1 MALQGASRPRE
12 GTIPPEVLERHQ
24 YRLSSARIAD
34 AGHKEGG
41 FMPKELPAS
50 PNLEHLKKQA
60 KALLRAFA
68 AKDPKAVKKFS
79 ALKLKAAPKLS
90 HAQQI
95 IAREYGFD
103 SWTKLKNHV
112 GAEAAAMNEA
122 VGLARKA
129 LRDDDP
135 EEFRRVL
142 KQYPIFRARLDEP
155 TGDFGSPLIVHVKS
169 RAMLDAFLEA
179 GADINTRSKWE
190 PGSFGLL
197 DSVPPEVAS
206 HAIQRGAIVT
216 IHAAARLG
224 MMEKLEELI
233 AADPQLVHARGGDG
247 QMPLHFASTVE
258 IAEYLLD
265 HGADIEARDL
275 DHQSTAAQW
284 MLRERPEVA
293 RYLVRRGCK
302 TDILM
307 AAALG
312 EPGLV
317 EKHLQAD
324 PECIRMRVSDEYF
337 PLIGMGSGGTIYQ
350 WQLGWYVS
358 AVQVA
363 KAFGH
368 QGVFDLLMER
378 SPAEE
383 KLLNACCLHDETMVK
398 SLLAQHPNLAAA
410 LPAAGRRHVAHAAR
424 NDDAIAA
431 RLMVSAGLPVNA
443 FSQHHASSLH
453 WAAFHGN
460 AELARLFVDH
470 GAAFENADNEFKGTP
485 LNWAMYGSQNAWHPD
500 QGDYPATVNILIA
513 AGANLPKKLGGTEAV
528 KEVLRRHGVK

>member
-1 MALQGASRPRE
+1 
-12 GTIPPEVLERHQ
+12 
-24 YRLSSARIAD
+24 
-34 AGHKEGG
+34 
-41 FMPKELPAS
+41 MPKELPAS

-60 KALLRAFA
+60 KALLRDFQS
-68 AKDPKAVKKFS
+68 KDAKAVKKFT

-112 GAEAAAMNEA
+112 DAQAAAMNNA
-122 VGLARKA
+122 VRPARKA

-142 KQYPIFRARLDEP
+142 KQYPVLKARIDEP
-155 TGDFGSPLIVHVKS
+155 VGDFGSPLIVHVKS

-179 GADINTRSKWE
+179 GADINSRSKWA

-197 DSVPPEVAS
+197 DSAPPEVAA

-216 IHAAARLG
+216 VHAAARLG

-233 AADPQLVHARGGDG
+233 AGDPQLVHARGGDG

-284 MLRERPEVA
+284 MLRERSEVA
-293 RYLVRRGCK
+293 GYLVRRGCK

-312 EPGLV
+312 DLELV
-317 EKHLQAD
+317 EKLLTAD
-324 PECIRMRVSDEYF
+324 PDCIRMRVSDEYF
-337 PLIGMGSGGTIYQ
+337 PMIGVGSGGTIYQ
-350 WQLGWYVS
+350 WKLGWYVS
-358 AVQVA
+358 AAQVA

-368 QGVFDLLMER
+368 QGVFELLMER
-378 SPAEE
+378 CPPEE
-383 KLLNACCLHDETMVK
+383 KLLNACWFHDEEMVE
-398 SLLAQHPNLAAA
+398 SLLARNPNLAAA
-410 LPAAGRRHVAHAAR
+410 LPAAGLRQVAHAAR
-424 NDDAIAA
+424 NNDAIAA
-431 RLMVSAGLPVNA
+431 RLMVLAGLPVNA

-460 AELARLFVDH
+460 AELARMFVDH
-470 GAAFENADNEFKGTP
+470 DAALENADNEFKGTP
-485 LNWAMYGSQNAWHPD
+485 LNWAIYGSENAWHPEL
-500 QGDYPATVNILIA
+500 GDYPTTVNILIA
-513 AGANLPKKLGGTEAV
+513 AGAGLPKELGGTEAV